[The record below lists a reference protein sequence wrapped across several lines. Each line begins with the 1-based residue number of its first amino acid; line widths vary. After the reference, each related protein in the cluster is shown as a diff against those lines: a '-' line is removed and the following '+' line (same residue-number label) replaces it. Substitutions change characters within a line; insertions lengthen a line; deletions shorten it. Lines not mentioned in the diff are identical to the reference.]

1 MTGALR
7 ERNVITLD
15 HARLAANL
23 HQVSARIDAACARVG
38 RETDDVELVAVTKYV
53 EADVVAALARA
64 GVECVGESRP
74 QVLWQKPAAVRGLD
88 APALRW
94 DLIGHLQRNKVRRT
108 LPHVDRFHALDSL
121 RLAET
126 LDGEL
131 GRAGRESLAVFV
143 QVNVSGEETKSGFSP
158 DELETALAR
167 ARELPRL
174 DVVGLMTMAPA
185 SESPEHTRAVFRSL
199 RKLRDEMHDR
209 GYLDG
214 LGLSMGM
221 SSDFE
226 VAIEEGATAIR
237 VGSALY
243 AGIRD

>member
-1 MTGALR
+1 MDR
-7 ERNVITLD
+7 DPSE
-15 HARLAANL
+15 
-23 HQVSARIDAACARVG
+23 
-38 RETDDVELVAVTKYV
+38 VELVAVTKYV

-64 GVECVGESRP
+64 GVDCVGESRP
-74 QVLWQKPAAVRGLD
+74 QVLWQKPATVRGLD

-121 RLAET
+121 RLAES

-131 GRAGRESLAVFV
+131 ERAGREALPVFV
-143 QVNVSGEETKSGFSP
+143 QVNVSGEATKSGFDP
-158 DELETALAR
+158 GELETTLLGVR
-167 ARELPRL
+167 DLPRL

-185 SESPEHTRAVFRSL
+185 SESPEHTRVVFRSL

-209 GYLDG
+209 GYLQG
-214 LGLSMGM
+214 IGLSMGM

-226 VAIEEGATAIR
+226 VAIEEGATVVR